1 MKLPLPYMLPALD
14 GSSSERAAVLQEIRD
29 RGILEA
35 SDLTAFCFKVEALLD
50 RAEQHEA
57 TEIRLR
63 EEILDRET
71 QLMQDLID
79 KLNETRQLVISAF
92 DDLLPQLPL
101 NADLL
106 FAKCAHILKEM
117 PECPTRN

>member
-14 GSSSERAAVLQEIRD
+14 GSSSERAAILQEIRD

-63 EEILDRET
+63 EELADRET
-71 QLMQDLID
+71 EITQDAEE
-79 KLNETRQLVISAF
+79 KLHAVRLLVIEAF
-92 DDLLPQLPL
+92 DDLLTQLPL

-117 PECPTRN
+117 PE